1 MIAYLYSLS
10 DVSVA
15 LLFSVVAAL
24 AFALAPLVRAR
35 LFGGVSESSSEVAR
49 TTMTAIT
56 GFTGAVLAFSLV
68 QAQGN
73 LRVVEKTVTTE
84 AMQLHQIDRIL
95 ANYGDERVAAI
106 REAVRVYAQS
116 VVTDEWPKLSEGGR
130 SQVTTDLFQSLSRRI
145 LAIEPASPRQNIIY
159 GDLMKIV
166 DQLAES
172 RQDRLSATD
181 LALPP
186 IYWETI
192 GSLMVLLITFS
203 AFVEPRRAFSLGGM
217 GIGLAL
223 LITLVFIFDQP
234 FLGDI
239 SVTPDPMVRVLAAMG
254 TGASPPPPS
263 MPHDVSPSSSH
274 PQGPYPTPSP
284 RS

>member
-1 MIAYLYSLS
+1 MIAFLYSLP
-10 DVSVA
+10 DLSVA
-15 LLFSVVAAL
+15 IVFSTVAAV
-24 AFALAPLVRAR
+24 AFAAAPLLRAWI
-35 LFGGVSESSSEVAR
+35 FGEVSEASSEFAR

-73 LRVVEKTVTTE
+73 LRAVERMVATE
-84 AMQLHQIDRIL
+84 AMQLHQMDRIL
-95 ANYGDERVAAI
+95 ASYGDERVVAI
-106 REAVRVYAQS
+106 RESVRTYAKS
-116 VVTDEWPKLSEGGR
+116 VVADEWPRLAEGGR
-130 SQVTTDLFQSLSRRI
+130 SQLTADLFHTLSQKI
-145 LAIEPASPRQNIIY
+145 LAIEPTPGRQTIVY
-159 GDLMKIV
+159 GDLVKIA

-172 RQDRLSATD
+172 RQDRLSAID

-203 AFVEPRRAFSLGGM
+203 AFIEPRRAVSLGGL

-223 LITLVFIFDQP
+223 LATLVFIFDQP
-234 FLGDI
+234 FLGDV
-239 SVTPDPMVRVLAAMG
+239 SVTPDPFVKALLVMG
-254 TGASPPPPS
+254 DHAVSSPLMPPGANS
-263 MPHDVSPSSSH
+263 SSSH
-274 PQGPYPTPSP
+274 PQESYPTPSP